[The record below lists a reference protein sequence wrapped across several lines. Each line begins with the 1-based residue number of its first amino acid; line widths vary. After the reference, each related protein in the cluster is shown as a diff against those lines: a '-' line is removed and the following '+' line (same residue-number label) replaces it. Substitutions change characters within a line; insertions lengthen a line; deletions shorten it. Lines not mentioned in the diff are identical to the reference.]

1 MPDWFKIV
9 EYGGIIFSILS
20 VALSAIIYF
29 IRRSFEKW
37 VRDQE
42 EFVKSTALEQSKL
55 LSSINNLIVALTE
68 IKGDF
73 NILKLFIEQTQESVK
88 RILVD
93 QNELEGRVIQL
104 DKDFQ
109 KISTIEKQMYQIEE
123 KCKKKDD
130 QIRNRR
136 KNDSGC

>member
-55 LSSINNLIVALTE
+55 VSSINNLIVALTE